1 MKKTLIMLAPI
12 ILLLGCATLQR
23 MAGAGLGAI
32 AGSPLGPPGII
43 AGAATGEAAVEL
55 WQGDEAVGELED
67 RVDIV
72 EKALTT
78 GDVSDIVL
86 RNSEGIMHTVWM
98 WIKAIIVGGIV
109 LFLVAVFYTLRRKSA
124 AQEKYNILKELK
136 EWKDSLDK

>member
-1 MKKTLIMLAPI
+1 MKRFFTSVLAFM
-12 ILLLGCATLQR
+12 ILSCATLQR
-23 MAGAGLGAI
+23 MGGAGAGAAI
-32 AGSPLGPPGII
+32 GSIGGPPG
-43 AGAATGEAAVEL
+43 AAVGAIVGEVAVEL
-55 WQGDEAVGELED
+55 YQGDEATEELED
-67 RVDIV
+67 RIDVV